1 MRGNKPLT
9 DEDIQNLKEGRL
21 LGEEFATLWRSIDW
35 DEAPKSFTKIAD
47 FAKDGLKTLNEVG
60 DATDK
65 QNKAA
70 VLSLKYATTSNV
82 FARIFYG
89 LRVKTL
95 SNSDIF
101 TRSLKSQVAESM
113 KFKEL
118 AKEVNAEL
126 EQFAD
131 YIGDGLK
138 NATVL
143 NEVFDNIGQTIG
155 EAITN
160 PITIATAAL
169 LSFNSQQVAIAD
181 QFGAMGVTEFRDE
194 LVETNKEFT
203 KLGYTSEQS
212 QTAISDLSNDFGIA
226 FSEADNL
233 ASITAETAKATGQTL
248 ENSTKLIG
256 VLTTS
261 KGLSGEQAN
270 ELIRSTQ
277 ALAKANNVAP
287 DKILEDIANNT
298 EAFAKFSK
306 DGGENIL
313 RAAIQAR
320 KLGLSLDKVASV
332 SEGLLNFQDSLNNE
346 VEASV
351 LIGRQLNFQKARELA
366 LANDIEGA
374 TAAVVQQLGSA
385 AEFNKL
391 NAIQRQALADS
402 VGLEVSELERVV
414 NKEKEAATLQGELAK
429 TKIDDIVSEKAIT
442 STAELINNLKV
453 IGITIGESIGPVINV
468 LAKALSGIVKIMGDF
483 TTIPVIAFL
492 GLWAAKT
499 TITTAATVA
508 NSIATLKNTF
518 AKMGSAK
525 ATAAEAAATAA
536 ETGATVANTGAT
548 GVNTTVEAANTV
560 AKTTKLGILGT
571 LAASTYV
578 YATSVASATAG
589 VIASTI
595 AAGAN
600 VVAQGAVAVANF
612 AVAGASAVA
621 AAATYMFAA
630 AEGAAASLGI
640 GTPAFVMMA
649 VAAIAAM
656 GLAIAGAYA
665 MVGDIDSPA
674 TGKTTVSTKEGG
686 LFQLSAN
693 DDLLAAP
700 GLSAAVNGMGGS
712 AVVNTTD
719 TSKMENQ
726 QAASNEK
733 LDRMVSVLEGALA
746 GPRPALARAMGSQ
759 VGDTVGGMA

>member
-1 MRGNKPLT
+1 MWEN
-9 DEDIQNLKEGRL
+9 
-21 LGEEFATLWRSIDW
+21 IDW
-35 DEAPKSFTKIAD
+35 DKAPKSFKSIGD
-47 FAKDGLKTLNEVG
+47 FAKDGLKTLNQTG
-60 DATDK
+60 GATDK

-70 VLSLKYATTSNV
+70 VLGLKYASAGNV
-82 FARIFYG
+82 FARLYYG
-89 LRVKTL
+89 LRVRTL
-95 SNSDIF
+95 RGSNDF
-101 TRSLKSQVAESM
+101 TQSLKDQVTESM
-113 KFKEL
+113 NFKEL
-118 AKEVNAEL
+118 AKEVNTEL
-126 EQFAD
+126 EKFGES
-131 YIGDGLK
+131 IGDGLK

-143 NEVFDNIGQTIG
+143 NDVFDNMGQTIG
-155 EAITN
+155 EAITS

-169 LSFNSQQVAIAD
+169 LSFNSQQVTIAD

-306 DGGENIL
+306 AGGENIL

-320 KLGLSLDKVASV
+320 KLGLGLDKVASI
-332 SEGLLNFQDSLNNE
+332 SEGLLNFQDSLNSE
-346 VEASV
+346 VETSV

-414 NKEKEAATLQGELAK
+414 NKEKEATTLQGELAK

-442 STAELINNLKV
+442 STAELINNLKA
-453 IGITIGESIGPVINV
+453 IGITIGEVIGPVVNI

-483 TTIPVIAFL
+483 TAIPVVAFL

-499 TITTAATVA
+499 IVTTAATIK
-508 NSIATLKNTF
+508 NSLVTLGYIK
-518 AKMGSAK
+518 AK
-525 ATAAEAAATAA
+525 TAEASATGVAAAA
-536 ETGATVANTGAT
+536 KVADTGATVANTGAT
-548 GVNTTVEAANTV
+548 VANTASEASNTI

-571 LAASTYV
+571 LIASTFV
-578 YATSVASATAG
+578 YGASIASATAG

-595 AAGAN
+595 ASGAN
-600 VVAQGAVAVANF
+600 VIAQGAVAVANF

-630 AEGAAASLGI
+630 ASGAAASLGI
-640 GTPAFVMMA
+640 GTPAFVAMA
-649 VAAIAAM
+649 IAAIAAM
-656 GLAIAGAYA
+656 GLAIAGAYS
-665 MVGDIDSPA
+665 MVGDFDMKAKGKPTFT
-674 TGKTTVSTKEGG
+674 TGEGEK
-686 LFQLSAN
+686 FAFSEN
-693 DDLLAAP
+693 DDVLAAP

-719 TSKMENQ
+719 TSKMESQ

-733 LDRMVSVLEGALA
+733 LDRMVNVLEGALA
-746 GPRPALARAMGSQ
+746 GPRPALARAMGSAT
-759 VGDTVGGMA
+759 GDAVDRMK